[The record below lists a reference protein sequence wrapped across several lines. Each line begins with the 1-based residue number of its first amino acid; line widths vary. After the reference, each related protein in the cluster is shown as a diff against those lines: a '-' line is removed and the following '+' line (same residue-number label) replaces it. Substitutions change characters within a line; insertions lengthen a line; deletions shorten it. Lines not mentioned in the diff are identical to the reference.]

1 MPAKKKRGGT
11 DTARA
16 AGLKGVVVYFSPDER
31 ERLKEAAKWSG
42 DGSMQVLLRRLG
54 VAEAERVLAEK

>member
-16 AGLKGVVVYFSPDER
+16 NGLKVVSVNFTADEVDL
-31 ERLKEAAKWSG
+31 LKRACHLTG
-42 DGSMQVLLRRLG
+42 DGSMKALLRRLG
-54 VAEAERVLAEK
+54 VAEAERVLGKK